1 MARMLTSPPVCG
13 ASSQRRRFS
22 PTTIRI
28 STTSSFR
35 WASSSL
41 LRRWTQAPH
50 IRSFQVIKFPPR
62 CSIPPQRSL
71 CSMFPSPTV
80 FVYRVAKA
88 VNIGFRKGTG
98 QKPGFVLKCHLFLNL
113 KSLNS
118 IARIKELMRRL
129 RQRQEQLDQALRE
142 KQRWEDE
149 NARLREENARLQ
161 QELETAQR
169 AAKRQAAPFSRGKR
183 KTRPKSPGRKSGKQY

>member
-113 KSLNS
+113 KSLNP
-118 IARIKELMRRL
+118 IGRIKEFTTVRL
-129 RQRQEQLDQALRE
+129 KVESIQLVAAVDQIVSGVE
-142 KQRWEDE
+142 
-149 NARLREENARLQ
+149 RLEGLQ
-161 QELETAQR
+161 NGRAQY
-169 AAKRQAAPFSRGKR
+169 FE
-183 KTRPKSPGRKSGKQY
+183 SGI